1 MWKQIFGKE
10 IKHVP
15 IGHAVRVNG
24 VVTALVGH
32 YAIRDLGFE
41 TSEPI
46 TYLRGKSYNKS
57 TTFPDVSWNYSENTV
72 EIWED

>member
-1 MWKQIFGKE
+1 MWMKISEEE

-32 YAIRDLGFE
+32 YNTLDFGFD
-41 TSEPI
+41 TSDPVP
-46 TYLRGKSYNKS
+46 YFSGKGAHKNS
-57 TTFPDVSWNYSENTV
+57 TFPDVSWDYPENTV